1 MENEKYFSRS
11 WAMLTRDKGWIKPI
25 LVMAVAQLVPIAGYI
40 GAKGYMLEWARLTA
54 WGVDAAPKQKNVEIG
69 KCMSS
74 GGRGFVVELGWGV
87 LLGIATGIIQMI
99 FAMFPGTFGQILSSL
114 VSFVLTFV
122 TAVLGIAIILAQVR
136 AAIYEKI
143 EAGFRVDRISELIKR
158 DVNGFMRVFAIEFI
172 GMLIIGVMVAIIII
186 ACTFMLV
193 PMFIGIGQGHYTSE
207 REIVSLILPMIVPLL
222 LVGVIFG
229 FILTVAYMIILMVVY
244 NAMGLWLRQFNV
256 SQWGR
261 SEDPL
266 PEINP
271 YQGTSVS
278 AAGQMPVQQ
287 APTPQPQPQQAPA
300 PQPAP
305 QPQPQP
311 APQPQPEP
319 APVPQPVPA
328 PAPQPEPA
336 PQPQPAPAPEPEP
349 EPGQV
354 VEIVTPPTIPLK
366 RENSQ
371 DVVAEEPKMAEP
383 EPSSVA
389 PEPVQTPLEETAPT
403 AVIDKTDDVENI
415 YSQALD
421 SIKNND
427 FVKEDDDEQ
436 Y

>member
-99 FAMFPGTFGQILSSL
+99 FAMFPGTFGQILSGL
-114 VSFVLTFV
+114 VSFALTFI
-122 TAVLGIAIILAQVR
+122 TAVLGIAIVVAQVR

-143 EAGFRVDRISELIKR
+143 EAGFRVDRISELVKR
-158 DVNGFMRVFAIEFI
+158 DVNGYMRIFAIEFV
-172 GMLIIGVMVAIIII
+172 GMLIMGVIVAMIVI

-193 PMFIGIGQGHYTSE
+193 PMFIGIGQGHYASE
-207 REIVSLILPMIVPLL
+207 REVLNLIIPMIVPLL

-229 FILTVAYMIILMVVY
+229 FLLTVAYIIILMVVY
-244 NAMGLWLRQFNV
+244 NAVGLWLRQFNV

-266 PEINP
+266 PETNP

-278 AAGQMPVQQ
+278 PAGQMPVQQ

-319 APVPQPVPA
+319 APVPQP
-328 PAPQPEPA
+328 APQPEPA

-354 VEIVTPPTIPLK
+354 VETVTPPTIPLK
-366 RENSQ
+366 RENRQ
-371 DVVAEEPKMAEP
+371 DVVAEETKVAEP
-383 EPSSVA
+383 EPSPVA
-389 PEPVQTPLEETAPT
+389 PELVQTPLEETAPT